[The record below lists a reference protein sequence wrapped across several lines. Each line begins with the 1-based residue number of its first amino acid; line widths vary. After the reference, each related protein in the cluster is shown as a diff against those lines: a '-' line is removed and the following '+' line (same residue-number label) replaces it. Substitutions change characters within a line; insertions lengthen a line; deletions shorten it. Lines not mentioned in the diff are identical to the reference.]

1 MSSRYEK
8 ISAALLGAG
17 TVGGG
22 VYRLLK
28 KRKDEMPFKIQAEL
42 EISRVLVRNPGKKR
56 EGIPQEILTDDWEG
70 ILKDPKI
77 RIVIELMG
85 GIEPARTY
93 ILQALEAGKH
103 VGTANKDLMAAHGRE
118 LMDAAQRHHCD
129 LQFEAAVGGGIPIIR
144 PLKECLAGN
153 EITEVMGIVNGTT
166 NYILTRMTEDGMDFA
181 EALKKAQELGFAE
194 ADPTSDIEGLDAGR
208 KMAILASIAFH
219 SRVTF
224 QDVDVKGITKITAKD
239 IQYAKEFGYTLKLL
253 GVARNTDGEM
263 EVGVFPMMIPSSH
276 PLAHVKDAFNAVFVH
291 GDAVDD
297 AMFQG
302 KGAGEMPTASAVMGD
317 LIAVAR
323 NMQYGCCGRIGC
335 SCYRDLPMKASGES
349 RHRYFLRL
357 IVEDRTGIL
366 AGVAGVLGNNNV
378 SINQVIQKP
387 AVGGVAE
394 LVVITD
400 KVEKRHL
407 KDALVIFGEMSM
419 IREVASVIRVYSQRQ
434 GDDLL

>member
-1 MSSRYEK
+1 MSRYKK
-8 ISAALLGAG
+8 IRAALLGAG

-22 VYRLLK
+22 VYKLLQM
-28 KRKDEMPFKIQAEL
+28 RKEEIPSKIQAEL
-42 EISRVLVRNPGKKR
+42 EITKVLVRDTSRKR
-56 EGIPQEILTDDWEG
+56 DGIPKEVLTDDWDS
-70 ILKDPKI
+70 IRKDSEI
-77 RIVIELMG
+77 RIIIELMG
-85 GIEPARTY
+85 GIEPARTC

-103 VGTANKDLMAAHGRE
+103 VVTANKDLMAEHGRE
-118 LMDAAQRHHCD
+118 LMEAAARHHCD
-129 LQFEAAVGGGIPIIR
+129 LQFEAAVAGGIPIIR

-224 QDVDVKGITKITAKD
+224 SDVDVKGITKITAKD
-239 IQYAKEFGYTLKLL
+239 IQYAKEFGYMLKLL

-263 EVGVFPMMIPSSH
+263 EVGVFPMMIPSGH

-302 KGAGEMPTASAVMGD
+302 KGAGEFPTASAVMGD
-317 LIAVAR
+317 IIAVAR
-323 NMQYGCCGRIGC
+323 NMQHECCGRIGC
-335 SCYRDLPMKASGES
+335 SCYKDLPMKSSGES

-387 AVGGVAE
+387 AVDGVAE

-400 KVEKRHL
+400 KVENRHL
-407 KDALVIFGEMSM
+407 KDALMIFGEMSM
-419 IREVASVIRVYSQRQ
+419 IREVASVIRVYSPR
-434 GDDLL
+434 

>member
-1 MSSRYEK
+1 MSKYKK
-8 ISAALLGAG
+8 IKAALLGMG

-22 VYRLLK
+22 VYKLVQR
-28 KRKDEMPFKIQAEL
+28 RKDEMPSKIQAEL
-42 EISRVLVRNPGKKR
+42 EISKVLVRNLSKKR
-56 EGIPQEILTDDWEG
+56 EGVPDEVLTDSWES
-70 ILKDPKI
+70 IVNDPEI
-77 RIVIELMG
+77 SIVIELMG

-103 VGTANKDLMAAHGRE
+103 VVTANKDLMAEHGKE
-118 LMDAAQRHHCD
+118 LMDAAERNHCD
-129 LQFEAAVGGGIPIIR
+129 LQFEAAVAGGIPIIR

-153 EITEVMGIVNGTT
+153 DITEVMGIVNGTT
-166 NYILTRMTEDGMDFA
+166 NYILTKMTKDGMDFA
-181 EALKKAQELGFAE
+181 DALKKAQELGFAE
-194 ADPTSDIEGLDAGR
+194 ADPTADIEGLDAGR

-224 QDVDVKGITKITAKD
+224 KDVDIKGITKLTAKD

-263 EVGVFPMMIPSSH
+263 EVGVFPMMIPESH
-276 PLAHVKDAFNAVFVH
+276 PLANVNDSFNAVFVH

-302 KGAGEMPTASAVMGD
+302 RGAGEFPTASAVVGD
-317 LIAVAR
+317 LITVAR
-323 NMQYGCCGRIGC
+323 NMQYDCCGRIGC
-335 SCYRDLPMKASGES
+335 SCYKNLPMKASGES

-366 AGVAGVLGNNNV
+366 AGVAGVLGNNSV

-387 AVGGVAE
+387 AVDGVAE

-407 KDALVIFGEMSM
+407 KDALMIFGEMSM
-419 IREVASVIRVYSQRQ
+419 IREVASVIRVYSQK
-434 GDDLL
+434 

>member
-1 MSSRYEK
+1 MNKYKK
-8 ISAALLGAG
+8 IKAALLGMG
-17 TVGGG
+17 TVGKG
-22 VYRLLK
+22 VYKLLER
-28 KRKDEMPFKIQAEL
+28 RKDEMPDKVQAEL
-42 EISRVLVRNPGKKR
+42 EISKVLVRNLSRKR
-56 EGIPQEILTDDWEG
+56 EGVPEEILTDNWES
-70 ILKDPKI
+70 ILNDPEI
-77 RIVIELMG
+77 SIVIELMG
-85 GIEPARTY
+85 GIEPAHTY

-103 VGTANKDLMAAHGRE
+103 VVTANKDLMATHGRE
-118 LMDAAQRHHCD
+118 LMDAAEKHHCD
-129 LQFEAAVGGGIPIIR
+129 LQFEAAVAGGIPIIR

-166 NYILTRMTEDGMDFA
+166 NYILTKMTKEGMDFDD
-181 EALKKAQELGFAE
+181 ALKKAQELGFAE
-194 ADPTSDIEGLDAGR
+194 ADPTADIEGLDAGR

-224 QDVDVKGITKITAKD
+224 DDVDIKGITKITAKD

-253 GVARNTDGEM
+253 GVARNDNGGM
-263 EVGVFPMMIPSSH
+263 EVGVFPMMIPTSH
-276 PLAHVKDAFNAVFVH
+276 PLANVNDSFNAVFVH

-302 KGAGEMPTASAVMGD
+302 RGAGEFPTASAVMGD
-317 LIAVAR
+317 IIAVAR

-335 SCYRDLPMKASGES
+335 SCYKNLPMKAVGES
-349 RHRYFLRL
+349 KHKYFLRL

-387 AVGGVAE
+387 AVDGVAE

-400 KVEKRHL
+400 KVENRHL
-407 KDALVIFGEMSM
+407 HDALVIFGEMSM
-419 IREVASVIRVYSQRQ
+419 IREVASVIRVYTQK
-434 GDDLL
+434 

>member
-1 MSSRYEK
+1 MSRYKK
-8 ISAALLGAG
+8 IRAALLGAG

-22 VYRLLK
+22 VYKLLK
-28 KRKDEMPFKIQAEL
+28 MRKEEMPFKVQAEL
-42 EISRVLVRNPGKKR
+42 EITKVLVRDISRKR
-56 EGIPQEILTDDWEG
+56 EGIPEEVLTDDWNS
-70 ILKDPKI
+70 ILEDPEI
-77 RIVIELMG
+77 QIVIELMG
-85 GIEPARTY
+85 DIEPARTR
-93 ILQALEAGKH
+93 ILEALEAGKH
-103 VGTANKDLMAAHGRE
+103 VVTANKDLMAEHGRE
-118 LMDAAQRHHCD
+118 LMEAAERHHCD
-129 LQFEAAVGGGIPIIR
+129 LQFEAAVAGGIPIIR

-224 QDVDVKGITKITAKD
+224 SDVDVKGITKITAKD

-263 EVGVFPMMIPSSH
+263 EVGVFPMMIPSGH

-302 KGAGEMPTASAVMGD
+302 KGAGELPTASAVMGD
-317 LIAVAR
+317 IIAVAR
-323 NMQYGCCGRIGC
+323 NMQYDCCGRIGC
-335 SCYRDLPMKASGES
+335 SCYKDLPMKSSGES

-387 AVGGVAE
+387 AVDGVAE

-400 KVEKRHL
+400 KVENRHL
-407 KDALVIFGEMSM
+407 KDALMIFGEMSM
-419 IREVASVIRVYSQRQ
+419 IQEVASVIRVYSPR
-434 GDDLL
+434 

>member
-1 MSSRYEK
+1 MSRYKK
-8 ISAALLGAG
+8 IRAALLGAG

-22 VYRLLK
+22 VYKLLQM
-28 KRKDEMPFKIQAEL
+28 RKEEIPSKIQAEL
-42 EISRVLVRNPGKKR
+42 EITKVLVRDTSRKR
-56 EGIPQEILTDDWEG
+56 DGIPKEVLTDDWDS
-70 ILKDPKI
+70 IRKDSEI
-77 RIVIELMG
+77 QIIIELMG
-85 GIEPARTY
+85 GIEPARTC

-103 VGTANKDLMAAHGRE
+103 VVTANKDLMAEHGRE
-118 LMDAAQRHHCD
+118 LMEAAARHHCD
-129 LQFEAAVGGGIPIIR
+129 LQFEAAVAGGIPIIR

-224 QDVDVKGITKITAKD
+224 SDVDVKGITKITAKD
-239 IQYAKEFGYTLKLL
+239 IQYAKEFGYMLKLL

-263 EVGVFPMMIPSSH
+263 EVGVFPMMIPSGH

-302 KGAGEMPTASAVMGD
+302 KGAGEFPTASAVMGD
-317 LIAVAR
+317 IIAVAR
-323 NMQYGCCGRIGC
+323 NMQHECCGRIGC
-335 SCYRDLPMKASGES
+335 SCYKDLPMKSSGES

-387 AVGGVAE
+387 AVDGVAE

-400 KVEKRHL
+400 KVENRHL
-407 KDALVIFGEMSM
+407 KDALMIFGEMSM
-419 IREVASVIRVYSQRQ
+419 IREVASVIRVYSPR
-434 GDDLL
+434 

>member
-1 MSSRYEK
+1 MSRYKK
-8 ISAALLGAG
+8 IRAALLGAG

-22 VYRLLK
+22 VYKLLQM
-28 KRKDEMPFKIQAEL
+28 RKEEIPSKIQAEL
-42 EISRVLVRNPGKKR
+42 EITKVLVRGTSRKR
-56 EGIPQEILTDDWEG
+56 DGIPKEVLTDDWDS
-70 ILKDPKI
+70 IRKDSEI
-77 RIVIELMG
+77 QIIIELMG
-85 GIEPARTY
+85 GIEPARTC

-103 VGTANKDLMAAHGRE
+103 VVTANKDLMAEHGRE
-118 LMDAAQRHHCD
+118 LMEAAARHHCD
-129 LQFEAAVGGGIPIIR
+129 LQFEAAVAGGIPIIR

-224 QDVDVKGITKITAKD
+224 SDVDVKGITKITAKD
-239 IQYAKEFGYTLKLL
+239 IQYAKEFGYMLKLL

-263 EVGVFPMMIPSSH
+263 EVGVFPMMIPSGH

-302 KGAGEMPTASAVMGD
+302 KGAGEFPTASAVMGD
-317 LIAVAR
+317 IIAVAR
-323 NMQYGCCGRIGC
+323 NMQHECCGRIGC
-335 SCYRDLPMKASGES
+335 SCYKDLPMKSSGES

-387 AVGGVAE
+387 AVDGVAE

-400 KVEKRHL
+400 KVENRHL
-407 KDALVIFGEMSM
+407 KDALMIFGEMSM
-419 IREVASVIRVYSQRQ
+419 IREVASVIRVYSPR
-434 GDDLL
+434 